1 MRFPVR
7 NGDYIMKKKDDEK
20 RQKVE
25 NVRKRKELK
34 ELNKTLIHKKVKRI
48 KPNSSNRQNRE
59 AKENYDAEKERI
71 KCSLCEDDLYSDTE
85 EDSEKIL
92 VAIIV
97 LGGIIYVARNLLRV
111 HTMKLQ
117 LETLHVM
124 CVNKREQKSA
134 SREMRPLKL
143 Q

>member
-1 MRFPVR
+1 
-7 NGDYIMKKKDDEK
+7 MKKKDEEK

-85 EDSEKIL
+85 EDSEKNIGCDYCPRWYHL
-92 VAIIV
+92 RCTEFAACTYDEVATRDFTCDV
-97 LGGIIYVARNLLRV
+97 C
-111 HTMKLQ
+111 K
-117 LETLHVM
+117 
-124 CVNKREQKSA
+124 
-134 SREMRPLKL
+134 
-143 Q
+143 